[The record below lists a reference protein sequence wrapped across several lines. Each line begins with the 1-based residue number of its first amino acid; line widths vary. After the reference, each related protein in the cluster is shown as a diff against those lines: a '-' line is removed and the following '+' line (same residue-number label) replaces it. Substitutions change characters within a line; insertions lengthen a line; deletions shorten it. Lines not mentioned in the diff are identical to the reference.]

1 MEKIEL
7 NEEQVSNILEGSS
20 IEGFRLLQENEDI
33 CIIPLQRIH
42 DGKLFGLVYER
53 RNFLI
58 FTEYEL
64 VEIKREIIP
73 VYKLIYE

>member
-7 NEEQVSNILEGSS
+7 NEEQVSNILEGSP
-20 IEGFRLLQENEDI
+20 IGGFRLLQENENI

-42 DGKLFGLVYER
+42 DGKLFGLPYEMK
-53 RNFLI
+53 NGLLFN
-58 FTEYEL
+58 EYEL